1 MTSDFHDTGSK
12 EDVKNKLLGGGVNV
26 LSVKRSKEQC
36 TDILMETYFIMSSST
51 APIIRRLIPSG

>member
-36 TDILMETYFIMSSST
+36 TDILMETYFIMSIKRT
-51 APIIRRLIPSG
+51 MP